1 MDEGSLK
8 NHAIASTLDLP
19 PSCIEFSQASPEY
32 FVVGTYNL
40 EKDDA
45 DVPAH
50 DQENDE
56 DDKSKNEVKAQERNG
71 SLILYKLEND
81 ELYVDFLPP
90 GNPGIFFLLHTVT
103 THISPIKTLFY
114 GPDYYCQILKH
125 DLDP

>member
-45 DVPAH
+45 EGPPH
-50 DQENDE
+50 DQEGDE

-71 SLILYKLEND
+71 SLVLYRLEND
-81 ELYVDFLPP
+81 ELYVFLSPRNT
-90 GNPGIFFLLHTVT
+90 GFFFLLHTVT
-103 THISPIKTLFY
+103 THISPAKHCFY
-114 GPDYYCQILKH
+114 GPYYYYHVLNH
-125 DLDP
+125 NLEP

>member
-1 MDEGSLK
+1 MNEGSLK
-8 NHAIASTLDLP
+8 NHAVATTLDLP

-40 EKDDA
+40 EKGETEEA
-45 DVPAH
+45 TH

-56 DDKSKNEVKAQERNG
+56 DDKPKNEVKAQERNG

-90 GNPGIFFLLHTVT
+90 ENNGIFFLLHTVPI
-103 THISPIKTLFY
+103 HISPIKHRFY
-114 GPDYYCQILKH
+114 GLDYYYQILNH
-125 DLDP
+125 NLDP

>member
-8 NHAIASTLDLP
+8 NHAIAATLDLP

-45 DVPAH
+45 EEPQH
-50 DQENDE
+50 DQENDG

-71 SLILYKLEND
+71 SLILYRLEND
-81 ELYVDFLPP
+81 ELYVDFLLS
-90 GNPGIFFLLHTVT
+90 GNNGISLPYLN
-103 THISPIKTLFY
+103 KTQMIAIQY
-114 GPDYYCQILKH
+114 
-125 DLDP
+125 